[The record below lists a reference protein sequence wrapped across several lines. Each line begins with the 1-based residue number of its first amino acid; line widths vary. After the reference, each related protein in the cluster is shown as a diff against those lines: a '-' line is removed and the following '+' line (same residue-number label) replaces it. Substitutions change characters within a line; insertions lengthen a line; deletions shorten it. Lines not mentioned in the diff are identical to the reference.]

1 MAGIGEKLRERALVL
16 GLSDVEIARRVGL
29 SQSRYANYVLGKRE
43 PDFGTLVKIC
53 RVLGTTPNFLLG
65 FGEEEEVPSEAAS
78 IRKEIHRAMLPMD
91 MPALQTAKTVIAALA
106 EFGKKAPD
114 APGEDANATS
124 AVASRPAAGWSD
136 DAELAKHKANTMKM
150 FRGIMLSENLQRPG
164 IVYQNMPSHAAHPA
178 LFRLWQNF
186 EGSTPDET
194 VMIADS
200 AFYSWQEKLGK
211 YHQHDAY
218 AYPGMVIEDAAG
230 YWALEWKSGQD
241 LPHGKITLMLERGG
255 NCAEIEPATGR
266 VSPGAWRVYDNIL
279 ISVTTER
286 NGEPFK
292 TLIVNRKSPK
302 DDEEQGYAITFPVSL
317 LNDPAC
323 DLMSEGVSCFHARHT
338 SEPVGEDASAANE
351 LLRAS
356 GLLQQWGCA

>member
-65 FGEEEEVPSEAAS
+65 FSEEEEAPSEAAS
-78 IRKEIHRAMLPMD
+78 IRKEIHRATLPMD
-91 MPALQTAKTVIAALA
+91 VPTLQTAKTVIAALA

-114 APGEDANATS
+114 APGEEAT
-124 AVASRPAAGWSD
+124 APKEIAPRPAAGWSD
-136 DAELAKHKANTMKM
+136 EAELEKHKANTMKM
-150 FRGIMLSENLQRPG
+150 FRGIMLAENMQRPG
-164 IVYQNMPSHAAHPA
+164 IVYQNIPSHAAHPA
-178 LFRLWQNF
+178 LFRLWQNY
-186 EGSTPDET
+186 EGSTRDET

-200 AFYSWQEKLGK
+200 AFYSWQNKLNK
-211 YHQHDAY
+211 YRQHDAY
-218 AYPGMVIEDAAG
+218 AYPGMVIEEAAG
-230 YWALEWKSGQD
+230 YWVLEWKTGPH

-255 NCAEIEPATGR
+255 HCAEVHPATAR
-266 VSPGAWRVYDNIL
+266 VSPGTWRVYDNIL

-302 DDEEQGYAITFPVSL
+302 DDEEQGYAITFPVAL
-317 LNDPAC
+317 LNYPEC
-323 DLMSEGVSCFHARHT
+323 DFMSEVVSCFYAHHT
-338 SEPVGEDASAANE
+338 SEPVGEDANAANE
-351 LLRAS
+351 LLQAS
-356 GLLQQWGCA
+356 GLLQQWGST